1 MRRMNTGNLSATA
14 PATGLTMTSN
24 FRSPTFVTASRRL
37 AIFAGIVFLAGCEQ
51 MKSPGYYDPPRE
63 STTTDAI
70 RQAETGGTRQ
80 VLQAPSQIQ
89 LKIARP
95 GPQDT
100 SVPAPTANEGDRLTA
115 QGQTAMAAADAQ
127 QAGLNKLIS
136 QPQTYQGTLPC
147 FHKDMRCTNQ
157 RITLTVAPNGRWRA
171 RASYLENDA
180 QSGKAFATQGCWR
193 IVPTTPPNLVLLDAD
208 GRVRSEMLF
217 VSRNTLRLK
226 SIDGETPNLTYTL
239 NRQPDLDPIAEL
251 DKTAAPSC
259 N

>member
-1 MRRMNTGNLSATA
+1 
-14 PATGLTMTSN
+14 
-24 FRSPTFVTASRRL
+24 
-37 AIFAGIVFLAGCEQ
+37 
-51 MKSPGYYDPPRE
+51 MKSPGYYELPRE

-80 VLQAPSQIQ
+80 VVQAPSQIQ
-89 LKIARP
+89 LKIVRP
-95 GPQDT
+95 GTQDPAL
-100 SVPAPTANEGDRLTA
+100 PAPGESERLSSA
-115 QGQTAMAAADAQ
+115 GQSAMTAADARE
-127 QAGLNKLIS
+127 ASLNKLIA

-171 RASYLENDA
+171 RASYLEKDA
-180 QSGKAFATQGCWR
+180 PSGKAFASQGCWR
-193 IVPTTPPNLVLLDAD
+193 IVPTTPPSLVLLDTD

-217 VSRNTLRLK
+217 LSRNTLRLK
-226 SIDGETPNLTYTL
+226 SIDGDTPSLTYTL

-251 DKTAAPSC
+251 DKAAAPSC